1 MKALIHYQLGRD
13 ALPLLLFFYQLGR
26 NALPL
31 LLFYH
36 AEGKTKKKKKANVNH
51 FYFRLSLPYRSL

>member
-36 AEGKTKKKKKANVNH
+36 AEGKTKKK
-51 FYFRLSLPYRSL
+51 RLM